1 MGQCIKKT
9 FIKIALHTKKKN
21 ATMRL
26 EEERIFMKSK
36 TKTILK
42 ILVFF
47 LIILCLIVGG
57 VVVYLFLADI
67 ESVVPEEIKDKIEII
82 EETYEGRKVFSL
94 TPKEKETES
103 TVIFY
108 FHGGSYVAEASRE
121 HWYFLADL
129 VEDTKATII
138 MPDYPLTPKYNYKD
152 VFAMI
157 EPLYEEII
165 AQENTENFIVMGDSA
180 GGGMALALCEK
191 LGEEGKQKPD
201 KLILISPWL
210 DVRLE
215 NKAIDAV
222 EEKDKQLNREALKV
236 AGISYAGEDG
246 MESFLVNPIL
256 GNPETLKDISITI
269 FTGTYDILNPDVH
282 TWLEKV
288 GNTLQIDLKEY
299 EGATHIWLLDRSE
312 NKTEQAEE
320 AYQALLESI
329 GG

>member
-1 MGQCIKKT
+1 MSKEV
-9 FIKIALHTKKKN
+9 
-21 ATMRL
+21 RDY
-26 EEERIFMKSK
+26 MKGK
-36 TKTILK
+36 TKTVIKIMLFALILL
-42 ILVFF
+42 LV
-47 LIILCLIVGG
+47 IAGG
-57 VVVYLFLADI
+57 VVVYLFTADI
-67 ESVVPEEIKDKIEII
+67 ESTPPEEIKDRIEIT
-82 EETYEGRKVFSL
+82 EKKYEKRKVFYL
-94 TPKEKETES
+94 TPKEEQKEN

-108 FHGGSYVAEASRE
+108 LHGGSYVAEASKE

-129 VEDTKATII
+129 VQDTKATII
-138 MPDYPLTPKYNYKD
+138 MPDYPLTPKYHYKD

-157 EPLYEEII
+157 EPLYEEMTK
-165 AQENTENFIVMGDSA
+165 QEEMQNLIVMGDSA

-191 LGEEGKQKPD
+191 LGEEGKQKPN

-236 AGISYAGEDG
+236 AGLSYAGEDG

-256 GNPETLKDISITI
+256 GNPETLQNISITI

-299 EGATHIWLLDRSE
+299 EGASHIWLLDRSE
-312 NKTEQAEE
+312 DRTSEAEE

-329 GG
+329 EK